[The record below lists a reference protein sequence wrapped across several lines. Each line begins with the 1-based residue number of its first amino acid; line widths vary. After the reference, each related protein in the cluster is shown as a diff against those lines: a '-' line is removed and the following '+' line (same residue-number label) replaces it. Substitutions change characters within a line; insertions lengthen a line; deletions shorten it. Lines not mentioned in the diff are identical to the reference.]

1 MNNKIILVAGDPNSI
16 NSEIIFK
23 VWKKLNKKTQKK
35 IYLIGNFNLLA
46 KQFRKLRYKIRMIKV
61 ADIKFNNNS
70 NNLKVID
77 IPIKFGNPF
86 KVNSNESSNYILK
99 SLNLAH
105 YLIKRKYAKAIIN
118 CPINKKLIQNQKSW
132 RN

>member
-1 MNNKIILVAGDPNSI
+1 MNNKIILVAVDPNSI

-23 VWKKLNKKTQKK
+23 VWKKLNKRPKK

-86 KVNSNESSNYILK
+86 KVNLK
-99 SLNLAH
+99 NH
-105 YLIKRKYAKAIIN
+105 RIIF
-118 CPINKKLIQNQKSW
+118 
-132 RN
+132 